1 MTQAL
6 VKKMCFE
13 EFVNWKPSNGWYEL
27 HNGVVVE
34 ISQPSGKHQEIVAFL
49 VEKFTLEYSRLK
61 LPYGIP
67 KTVLVK
73 PLESDTA

>member
-13 EFVNWKPSNGWYEL
+13 EFVNWKPNNGWYEL

-34 ISQPSGKHQEIVAFL
+34 ISQPSGKHQEIAFL

-61 LPYGIP
+61 LP
-67 KTVLVK
+67 
-73 PLESDTA
+73 